1 MKNRYFLMRH
11 GESEANVADLI
22 VGDPTVGC
30 SAYGLTP
37 RGQQQAQDSAAHSG
51 LPGETLIFCS
61 DFLRARQT
69 AQIASRVLGCG
80 QPVLEPRLRERF
92 FGALEGTSASN
103 YARVWSQDELDPEA
117 SHLGAE
123 PAGQVAQRLGQHLS
137 ELEAGYQD
145 QCILL
150 VSHGDSLRFLQL
162 WAAGRPLNEHQSV
175 RHFSQAEIRAL
186 GDIPPAAAG
195 LSGHA

>member
-22 VGDPTVGC
+22 AGDPDVGC
-30 SAYGLTP
+30 KAYGLTN
-37 RGQQQAQDSAAHSG
+37 RGQQQALDSASQSG
-51 LPGETLIFCS
+51 LPPETLIFCS

-69 AQIASRVLGCG
+69 AQIAARALGCG
-80 QPVLEPRLRERF
+80 HPVLEPRLRERF
-92 FGALEGTSASN
+92 FGTLEGTSASN

-117 SHLGAE
+117 SPWEAE
-123 PAGQVAQRLGQHLS
+123 PAVQVAQRLGQHLN
-137 ELEAGYQD
+137 ELETRYQNEW
-145 QCILL
+145 ILL

-162 WAAGRPLNEHQSV
+162 WAAGRPLTEHQKV

-186 GDIPPAAAG
+186 GDIPPVAVEPA
-195 LSGHA
+195 GHA